1 MVLRALKSSA
11 GFSRNMLK
19 DKWST
24 PGSELMQ
31 TLRRGLFLKC
41 TLYLSQQCINSLL
54 SFKFQGRKKKKKS
67 SNKVKVFH
75 CGHIVL
81 QANVSIAF
89 WTIPFICFH
98 CMYSF
103 KLI

>member
-67 SNKVKVFH
+67 CNKVKVFTVDTLFYRQMFPLH
-75 CGHIVL
+75 SGQFPL
-81 QANVSIAF
+81 SVSIAC
-89 WTIPFICFH
+89 TVL
-98 CMYSF
+98 S
-103 KLI
+103 